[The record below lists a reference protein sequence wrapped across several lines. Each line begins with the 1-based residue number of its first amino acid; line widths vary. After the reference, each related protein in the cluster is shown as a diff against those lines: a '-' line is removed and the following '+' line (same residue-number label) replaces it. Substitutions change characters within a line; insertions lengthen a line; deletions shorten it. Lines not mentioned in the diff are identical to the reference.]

1 VCDGKIYYQGSESL
15 WDRNSK
21 SILCSWCAVEL
32 AKRGV
37 FVHDEQELE
46 EWMEKGDPWRVVS
59 VLREVGFQT
68 CDYENPI
75 DERYYRLV
83 DSSEV

>member
-1 VCDGKIYYQGSESL
+1 MIPCPHYD
-15 WDRNSK
+15 
-21 SILCSWCAVEL
+21 
-32 AKRGV
+32 
-37 FVHDEQELE
+37 LE